1 MSKQNELSEKYAIIP
16 EDLGKKVNSVLF
28 LVRKHETFEN
38 NLVTLKGQE
47 TGRAKLS
54 GAKVQ
59 LLCSYVKEH
68 YEELH
73 PKSDKPNPKRR
84 LREAWNKAAVVMGS
98 QGFPLSR
105 GKKSPGDHLR
115 DLWQKMLSR
124 AKKYRDE
131 RAMTGGGPRPKYS
144 QRHEMV
150 LQAIPSACNRG
161 FKGIG
166 AKAGCIT
173 ENSTATDATSM
184 GTLPRIARQL
194 ETKICATAAGNL
206 GTSPTLTR
214 TRTQEWISESAE
226 QSSEREIFAAWLR
239 SVVHQ
244 VPSKHFRSFQ
254 TEVFGISMK
263 YLQSTSSSEVSNTT
277 EPSSAASGGS
287 QGIQQP
293 DLPPAATFT
302 PATRRCGS
310 QPRSSCSQSQAP
322 DALLHQP
329 PPPPISQPS
338 GGISAGTTA
347 GVISQATPVDQD
359 EEDAD
364 DISPV
369 SSPVIPLDMGCV

>member
-1 MSKQNELSEKYAIIP
+1 MSELDELSKYAIIP
-16 EDLGKKVNSVLF
+16 EDLGKDVNSVLS
-28 LVRKHETFEN
+28 LVRKHETCGN
-38 NLVTLKGQE
+38 DLVALKGQE
-47 TGRAKLS
+47 TGRTKLS
-54 GAKVQ
+54 GAEVQ

-73 PKSDKPNPKRR
+73 PKRDKPKTKRR
-84 LREAWNKAAVVMGS
+84 LHEAWNKAAEVMGS

-131 RAMTGGGPRPKYS
+131 RAMTGSGPRPRYS

-150 LQAIPSACNRG
+150 LQAIPSACKRG
-161 FKGIG
+161 FMGNG
-166 AKAGCIT
+166 AKAGCII
-173 ENSTATDATSM
+173 E
-184 GTLPRIARQL
+184 I
-194 ETKICATAAGNL
+194 
-206 GTSPTLTR
+206 
-214 TRTQEWISESAE
+214 ISESAE

-244 VPSKHFRSFQ
+244 VPSQHFRSFQ

-263 YLQSTSSSEVSNTT
+263 YLQSVSLSAVSHTT
-277 EPSSAASGGS
+277 APSSAASGGS

-293 DLPPAATFT
+293 DLPPAATLT
-302 PATRRCGS
+302 PATRRSGS
-310 QPRSSCSQSQAP
+310 QPRTGSQSRAL

-329 PPPPISQPS
+329 PPPSISQLS
-338 GGISAGTTA
+338 GGISASTTA

-359 EEDAD
+359 DQDAD

-369 SSPVIPLDMGCV
+369 SSPVIPLDVGCV